1 MSWSPHPDST
11 KVPLKQGRVPTQEL
25 SITYSSQNVK
35 NGERWAFGIAFTF
48 ALFCLALFI
57 YYIRYLRSQ
66 GDQIS
71 TDLQAQYYGALGV
84 IVIII
89 ICVMLWRVLLYFFMP
104 GNVVQPVPHEE
115 DAVIKINA
123 SGASVLG
130 LISFF
135 FYKLFCRK
143 RVVGQD

>member
-1 MSWSPHPDST
+1 M
-11 KVPLKQGRVPTQEL
+11 
-25 SITYSSQNVK
+25 
-35 NGERWAFGIAFTF
+35 TF

-84 IVIII
+84 VVIII
-89 ICVMLWRVLLYFFMP
+89 IFVMLWRVLLYFFMP

-123 SGASVLG
+123 TGASVLG

-135 FYKLFCRK
+135 FYKLFCGK
-143 RVVGQD
+143 RAASQDSR